1 MLYQLSYASAA
12 QTEQSYQKRNEN
24 CKEGFENSSTSVA
37 RAVGI
42 ASYHA
47 HADKSYLASFLQ
59 VRASFDNCNLTCLV
73 R

>member
-1 MLYQLSYASAA
+1 
-12 QTEQSYQKRNEN
+12 
-24 CKEGFENSSTSVA
+24 VA